1 MKQNVGTLYV
11 VATPIGN
18 LGDISQRALDCL
30 KLCDV
35 IAAEDTRHSRKLL
48 DAYGIQ
54 SKMTAL
60 HEHNEASA
68 GEKLVERLLAG
79 ENVALVSDAG
89 TPLISDPGQRFIPL
103 AIAAGIS
110 VSPIPGASAA
120 TAALSAAG
128 IEPLPHWFEG
138 FLPAKSGDRKKRL
151 TSLASTEATLV
162 FYEAPH
168 RISSSLKDMSATL
181 GAERSACVARE
192 ITKKFETFHR
202 GTLEE
207 LNQHFADSAD
217 CRGEMVVIIE
227 GAEQT
232 SHAQQINSQ
241 QLLEKLLAHLPVKTA
256 AKLTS
261 EITGEQKNELYQLA
275 LSLKAK

>member
-1 MKQNVGTLYV
+1 MKQNLGTLYV

-30 KLCDV
+30 KNCDV
-35 IAAEDTRHSRKLL
+35 IAAEDTRHSRRLL

-79 ENVALVSDAG
+79 EDVALVSDAG

-103 AIAAGIS
+103 AIEAGIPI
-110 VSPIPGASAA
+110 SPIPGASAA

-128 IEPLPHWFEG
+128 INPLPHWFEG

-151 TSLASTEATLV
+151 TSLASLNATLV

-181 GAERSACVARE
+181 GANRSACVARE
-192 ITKKFETFHR
+192 VTKKFETFHR
-202 GTLEE
+202 GSLEE
-207 LNQHFADSAD
+207 LSQHFANSED

-227 GAEQT
+227 GAEKT
-232 SHAQQINSQ
+232 SSGQQINSQ
-241 QLLEKLLAHLPVKTA
+241 QLLEKLLEQLPVKSA

-261 EITGEQKNELYQLA
+261 EITGEHKNELYQLA
-275 LSLKAK
+275 LELKSK

>member
-1 MKQNVGTLYV
+1 MKQIVGTLYV
-11 VATPIGN
+11 IATPIGN

-48 DAYGIQ
+48 DAYGIN

-68 GEKLVERLLAG
+68 GEKLVARLLAG
-79 ENVALVSDAG
+79 ENIALISDAG

-103 AIAAGIS
+103 AIEAGIPIC
-110 VSPIPGASAA
+110 PIPGASAA

-128 IEPLPHWFEG
+128 INPLPHWFEG

-151 TSLASTEATLV
+151 SILASTEATLV

-168 RISSSLKDMSATL
+168 RISSSLKDMSSTL
-181 GAERSACVARE
+181 GADRAACVARE

-207 LNQHFADSAD
+207 LCQHFTNSED

-232 SHAQQINSQ
+232 TTGQQINSQ
-241 QLLEKLLAHLPVKTA
+241 QLLVKLLEHLPVKTA

-261 EITGEQKNELYQLA
+261 DITGEHKNELYQLA